1 MKGAQAGVRHHF
13 SGDMF
18 RISGKPLDAGA
29 AMEDSPLS
37 RTAEGPLER
46 ENPRCSVRFVG
57 GEVGPSGAIKAAGEL
72 TGGPEK
78 CVRLSCTATRGSPRV
93 RALSRHARL
102 TSWTWTRPAACWAWV
117 RKRGGKRCAPP

>member
-72 TGGPEK
+72 TG
-78 CVRLSCTATRGSPRV
+78 AAPRS
-93 RALSRHARL
+93 ACGLAARL
-102 TSWTWTRPAACWAWV
+102 LGARLAFAPF
-117 RKRGGKRCAPP
+117 RGMQG